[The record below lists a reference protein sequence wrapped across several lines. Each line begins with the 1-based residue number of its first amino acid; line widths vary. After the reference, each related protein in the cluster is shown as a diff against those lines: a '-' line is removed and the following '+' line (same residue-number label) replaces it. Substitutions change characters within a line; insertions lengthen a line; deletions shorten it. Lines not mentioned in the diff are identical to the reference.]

1 MLRQFHDTNVN
12 ILRPGMNGKVKQ
24 DLTQNQDRY
33 FVFFE
38 KCLMENH
45 GYRRL
50 KDRYKKREMT
60 VEREAEAEYEK
71 RVCKSGVS
79 DAEN

>member
-33 FVFFE
+33 FVFLE
-38 KCLMENH
+38 KVFD
-45 GYRRL
+45 G
-50 KDRYKKREMT
+50 KPW
-60 VEREAEAEYEK
+60 VSEA
-71 RVCKSGVS
+71 
-79 DAEN
+79 